1 MNEQVDYE
9 MDEDILIIKLNRWI
23 FSMAVR
29 YVFIL
34 NRIYGCIPARAPVAQ
49 FLRLDVLH
57 VGFKINWTMKPRACD
72 DWSKWLGSV
81 LYLCTSGTL
90 SSVTNLQI
98 EDVSSVVRPNC
109 RASTPCEPCMC
120 FHASSHKCMLYSKSL
135 KLSFHV
141 VHLQVEPK
149 FVLRLQTSK
158 VQAR

>member
-34 NRIYGCIPARAPVAQ
+34 NRIYGCIPARAPEAQ

-72 DWSKWLGSV
+72 D
-81 LYLCTSGTL
+81 
-90 SSVTNLQI
+90 
-98 EDVSSVVRPNC
+98 
-109 RASTPCEPCMC
+109 
-120 FHASSHKCMLYSKSL
+120 
-135 KLSFHV
+135 
-141 VHLQVEPK
+141 
-149 FVLRLQTSK
+149 
-158 VQAR
+158 